1 VSRVGELRE
10 GALHAALKR
19 LLAGPGDRLEVPVD
33 GYVID
38 VVRVSGELVEVQ
50 TGSFSPLR
58 AKLDALLDRHVMRIV
73 HPVPARRRIVRVDA
87 DGAVVSERWSPL
99 RRGASAVFDGL
110 VSFPT
115 LLSHPH
121 LTVEVL
127 LCSED
132 HVRAPSPRRGR
143 RFTRDPGERRL
154 VEVLSSVELAAPED
168 AVGLLPPLSGAF
180 TTRDLAAAMDVPLS
194 LAQRAAAC
202 LRALGLVERAGTR
215 DRAPLYLLTQ
225 SR

>member
-19 LLAGPGDRLEVPVD
+19 LLARPGDRLEVPVE

-38 VVRVSGELVEVQ
+38 VVRASGELVEVQ

-73 HPVPARRRIVRVDA
+73 HPVPARRRIVRVDS
-87 DGAVVSERWSPL
+87 DGAVVSRRLSPL
-99 RRGASAVFDGL
+99 RPGASAVFDGRG
-110 VSFPT
+110 SFPT
-115 LLSHPH
+115 QLSHPH
-121 LTVEVL
+121 LTIEVL
-127 LCSED
+127 LCAED
-132 HVRAPSPRRGR
+132 HVRAPAPRRGR

-154 VEVLSSVELAAPED
+154 VEVLSSVELSAPED
-168 AVGLLPPLSGAF
+168 AVALLPPLAAPF
-180 TTRDLAAAMDVPLS
+180 TTRDLAAAMDVPLG

-202 LRALGLVERAGTR
+202 LRALGLAEPAGRR